1 MGHNAL
7 LGIDHAP
14 THGAHRDADSLGP
27 SDSSD
32 SGSDVAGLEAT
43 LDRGDPA
50 EPVDVALQ
58 TDVPRTWASSGD
70 AAGAATDASGTGEGR
85 AAAGDAGAVE
95 GADIGVDRIIDPLA
109 DHDDEDPDLAF
120 IDQVLADAEAPDGRS
135 SGGDEDAKD
144 DLDDEADRAG

>member
-14 THGAHRDADSLGP
+14 TRGAQGDADSLGP

-32 SGSDVAGLEAT
+32 SGSDMAGLDAT
-43 LDRGDPA
+43 LDRGDPT
-50 EPVDVALQ
+50 EPVDVALE
-58 TDVPRTWASSGD
+58 TDVPRTWSSSGT
-70 AAGAATDASGTGEGR
+70 ATDASGTGESR
-85 AAAGDAGAVE
+85 AAAGDAGDME
-95 GADIGVDRIIDPLA
+95 GADIGVDRVIDPLA

-120 IDQVLADAEAPDGRS
+120 IDQVLADAEAPDGRP

-144 DLDDEADRAG
+144 DLDDEADPAG

>member
-14 THGAHRDADSLGP
+14 THGAQREVDSLGP

-32 SGSDVAGLEAT
+32 SGSDVAGLDAT
-43 LDRGDPA
+43 LDRGDPT

-58 TDVPRTWASSGD
+58 TDVPRIWASTGD
-70 AAGAATDASGTGEGR
+70 ASGAATDASGTGEGR
-85 AAAGDAGAVE
+85 AAAGDAGASE

-109 DHDDEDPDLAF
+109 EHEHDDEDPDLAF
-120 IDQVLADAEAPDGRS
+120 IDQVLADAEAPDGRAE
-135 SGGDEDAKD
+135 GGDEDTTDAP
-144 DLDDEADRAG
+144 DDEAA